1 MASQVQI
8 AKLALQHI
16 GDRYDI
22 ADLTEESTEAEQI
35 NLVFD
40 DTRDEILRRFPWR
53 FAKKYISPSKLAG
66 ITVPG
71 FWDFAYQYPPDA
83 VKVRGVS
90 NPLGVDVAPI
100 DFEIALL
107 QDNTKVI
114 LTDQDDA
121 EFFYTSRVEDTTRF
135 DPEFT
140 MALSFLLAAR
150 TAMALTGSLD
160 IKSALDQEVLRVVS
174 QAADTDSSEGRNRD
188 APEASW
194 IDARA

>member
-22 ADLTEESTEAEQI
+22 SDITEESVEAEQI
-35 NLVFD
+35 NLIFD

-53 FAKKYISPSKLAG
+53 FAKKYTSPASLTV
-66 ITVPG
+66 TVPG
-71 FWDFAYQYPPDA
+71 LWTYAYQYPSGC
-83 VKVRGVS
+83 VKVRGIT
-90 NPLGVDVAPI
+90 NILGADAEALK
-100 DFEIALL
+100 FEVALL
-107 QDNTKVI
+107 EDDTKVV
-114 LTDQDDA
+114 LTNEDSA
-121 EFFYTSRVEDTTRF
+121 EIFFTAQVTDTTRF

-140 MALSFLLAAR
+140 MALSFLLASR
-150 TAMALTGSLD
+150 VCMALTGSLD
-160 IKSALDQEVLRVVS
+160 IVSKLDQEVLRTVGH
-174 QAADTDSSEGRNRD
+174 AAETDSSEGINRE

>member
-114 LTDQDDA
+114 LQTK
-121 EFFYTSRVEDTTRF
+121 TTQ
-135 DPEFT
+135 
-140 MALSFLLAAR
+140 SFSTHLGLRTPLASTPSSQWHSVSYWLLEPLWRSPGA
-150 TAMALTGSLD
+150 
-160 IKSALDQEVLRVVS
+160 
-174 QAADTDSSEGRNRD
+174 
-188 APEASW
+188 
-194 IDARA
+194 

>member
-22 ADLTEESTEAEQI
+22 SDLTEESTEAEQI

-40 DTRDEILRRFPWR
+40 DTRDEMLRRYPWR
-53 FAKKYISPSKLAG
+53 FAKKYISPSTLSG

-71 FWDFAYQYPPDA
+71 LWDFAYQYPPDA
-83 VKVRGVS
+83 VKIRGIT
-90 NPLGVDVAPI
+90 NPLGIDVEPI
-100 DFEIALL
+100 DFEVALL
-107 QDNTKVI
+107 QDDTKVL

-121 EFFYTSRVEDTTRF
+121 EFFYTSRVTDTTRF

-140 MALSFLLAAR
+140 MAFSFLLAAR
-150 TAMALTGSLD
+150 VAMSLTGSLD
-160 IKSALDQEVLRVVS
+160 IKSALDQEVLRIVS
-174 QAADTDSSEGRNRD
+174 HAADTDSSEGRNRD

>member
-22 ADLTEESTEAEQI
+22 SDITEEGVEAEQI

-40 DTRDEILRRFPWR
+40 DTRDELLRRYPWR
-53 FAKKYISPSKLAG
+53 FAKKYTSPAALSV
-66 ITVPG
+66 TVPG
-71 FWDFAYQYPPDA
+71 LWTYAYQYPSDA
-83 VKVRGVS
+83 VQVRGIT
-90 NPLGVDVAPI
+90 NGLGIDVAAI
-100 DFEIALL
+100 KFEVALL
-107 QDNTKVI
+107 ADDTKVI
-114 LTDQDDA
+114 LTEEADA
-121 EFFYTSRVEDTTRF
+121 ELFYTARVTDTSRF

-140 MALSFLLAAR
+140 MAFSFLLASR
-150 TAMALTGSLD
+150 VCMALTGSLD
-160 IKSALDQEVLRVVS
+160 ITSKLDQEVLRTMGH
-174 QAADTDSSEGRNRD
+174 AAETDSSEGRTRE